1 MPTILVLFL
10 LLITCNGYAQSPK
23 GVWSKRFPALE
34 SRKGST
40 DSVLYVVD
48 TVYFVVKNG
57 SCKSLNTLSAFVYK
71 TKEDTVPVKRVA
83 VVRTTVPVVKQP
95 HKPFLTIHGNVMYD
109 LYYQSHVD
117 TPYMEKEVYQHTV
130 QTVLDIT
137 IKDQYP
143 LHLAF
148 NTSKGNSSHFRNLT
162 GLNLQYSNRDFKN
175 AIINKARDW
184 DAGKL
189 KQLKELEALKGDLE
203 EKWKQLNKLKG
214 WFNDPSRVQRM
225 VELKERELYGQVPKG
240 IQLPKETLPEYPG
253 KMKWPPFNLPVAD
266 VSKPVVKKPAID
278 STVQRVKD
286 EYETRQHQLDSLQQ
300 ELAGLEDLYK
310 QKQKVYGVR
319 KAQLMDVLKA
329 SRNNKELADN
339 LSALNLPDTIL
350 PKGYKTLLAFKS
362 VGIGRAMVD
371 YSELTVKNVSITGF
385 QAEFN
390 PSYYVAFATGAIDYR
405 FRDFVVNSNRV
416 RQYVNIVRVGAG
428 MREGNNIILSYYT
441 GKKQVYNISTNT
453 GGGTVNVPDY
463 RIMGMSLE
471 GKWQLDRNNYIIG
484 EAAKSSMPY
493 YTRSTHQESVS
504 GSMLRFDDHSN
515 EAYAV
520 TASSFI
526 PASGTRLTGMYKVL
540 GANFQSFSLYSS
552 NSTQHAWMVKA
563 DQPFFKKQLTISASM
578 RKNIFTSIFENSS
591 YQSNTVFKS
600 IQATLRK
607 KYWPVVSL
615 GYFPSSQLMKL
626 GEDKYIENLFYTLVG
641 TVSHLYRYKG
651 ISMNTMFSGTRFYNR
666 QADSNF
672 VYFNSTNLLLNQT
685 LFLGRLTLNG
695 GLSSAINQDYALHG
709 ADADVQYKVKEWL
722 DVGGGLKYNYQT
734 VYLVQQLGY
743 SANARIAIPKLGEI
757 ALMADKGFV
766 PGANRQLVPNNTGR
780 LTYTKIF

>member
-1 MPTILVLFL
+1 MKLVLPTIFIL
-10 LLITCNGYAQSPK
+10 LLSVSNGYGQ
-23 GVWSKRFPALE
+23 RFPVPE
-34 SRKGST
+34 NGMEPS
-40 DSVLYVVD
+40 DSSLYVVD
-48 TVYFVVKNG
+48 TVYFAVKTGN
-57 SCKSLNTLSAFVYK
+57 CKSLKTFAAFIYDSR
-71 TKEDTVPVKRVA
+71 EDTVLVQR
-83 VVRTTVPVVKQP
+83 VPVVRSSPPVISQKK
-95 HKPFLTIHGNVMYD
+95 KPFLAVHGNVMYD
-109 LYYQSHVD
+109 LFYQSHVD

-137 IKDQYP
+137 VKDQYP
-143 LHLAF
+143 LHLGF
-148 NTSKGNSSHFRNLT
+148 STSKGNSSHFRNLT
-162 GLNLQYSNRDFKN
+162 GLNLQYTNRDFKN
-175 AIINKARDW
+175 ALINKAREW

-189 KQLKELEALKGDLE
+189 KQLKELETLKGDLE
-203 EKWKQLNKLKG
+203 KKWQEVNRLKG
-214 WFNDPSRVQRM
+214 WFTSPSQVQRM
-225 VELKERELYGQVPKG
+225 VELREKELYAQLPDKKMPDLPAKMKLPLWDLPEVDVPKPPVDTSG
-240 IQLPKETLPEYPG
+240 MR
-253 KMKWPPFNLPVAD
+253 KMK
-266 VSKPVVKKPAID
+266 
-278 STVQRVKD
+278 Q
-286 EYETRQHQLDSLQQ
+286 EYETRKQQLDSLQS
-300 ELAGLEDLYK
+300 ELAGLQRVYE

-319 KAQLMDVLKA
+319 KAQLIDVLKS

-362 VGIGRAMVD
+362 VGLGRTMVD

-390 PSYYVAFATGAIDYR
+390 PSYYLAFASGAIDYR
-405 FRDFVVNSNRV
+405 FRDFVVNTNRI
-416 RQYVNIVRVGAG
+416 RQYVNIVRVGLG
-428 MREGNNIILSYYT
+428 MREGNNLILSYYT
-441 GKKQVYNISTNT
+441 GKKQVYNVNT
-453 GGGTVNVPDY
+453 SGGGGTVEAPDY

-493 YTRSTHQESVS
+493 YTRLNHQESVS
-504 GSMLRFDDHSN
+504 GSMFRFDDHSN

-520 TASSFI
+520 TAYSYI
-526 PASGTRLTGMYKVL
+526 PASGTKFTGMYKVL
-540 GANFQSFSLYSS
+540 GANFQSFSLYAS

-563 DQPFFKKQLTISASM
+563 EQPFFKKQLIIAASM
-578 RKNIFTSIFENSS
+578 RKNVFTSMLENSS
-591 YQSNTVFKS
+591 YQSNTVFKC

-607 KYWPVVSL
+607 KHWPVVSL

-641 TVSHLYRYKG
+641 TVSHLYQYKG

-695 GLSSAINQDYALHG
+695 GFSSAINQDYAIHG
-709 ADADVQYKVKEWL
+709 ADADLQYKVRQWL

-734 VYLVQQLGY
+734 VYQVQQLGY
-743 SANARIAIPKLGEI
+743 TANARVIIPVFGEI
-757 ALMADKGFV
+757 SLMADKGFV

-780 LTYTKIF
+780 LTYTKMF